1 MWKEKSIILSL
12 LETVDVSNILLRKFV
27 FYQLKQCHI
36 QQGMDQEFKKFHY
49 RSLLHRSQLCTATE
63 ICSQFHRLLI
73 YLYVW
78 KTVAT

>member
-1 MWKEKSIILSL
+1 M
-12 LETVDVSNILLRKFV
+12 LETVDVSNILLRKFA

-36 QQGMDQEFKKFHY
+36 QESLNQEFSKFHY
-49 RSLLHRSQLCTATE
+49 RFLFHRSQLCTATE
-63 ICSQFHRLLI
+63 TCSQFHRLLI